1 MKHAL
6 CLSLLLLFVA
16 AVGTATPLPAPVTA
30 AVSAPASEAVA
41 PAGPALLAQIFAPA
55 PLTSAVDQAPAPRQ
69 ADSCSPGVCRMMCF
83 DACGDCKSVC
93 LSSNACLC
101 GCVC

>member
-1 MKHAL
+1 MKRAL
-6 CLSLLLLFVA
+6 CLSLLLIFVA
-16 AVGTATPLPAPVTA
+16 AVGTAAPLPAPIA
-30 AVSAPASEAVA
+30 APVSAPAAAAAA

-55 PLTSAVDQAPAPRQ
+55 PVAPAVDRTPAPQ
-69 ADSCSPGVCRMMCF
+69 QVESCTLGVCRMMCF